1 MKKIKA
7 SYFVGVAFICI
18 IAVFFGSVC
27 YRVCRVELFG
37 DYGETP
43 KAEIGL
49 YFSEEDLSLIHI

>member
-37 DYGETP
+37 D
-43 KAEIGL
+43 
-49 YFSEEDLSLIHI
+49 